1 MFSVR
6 EKSNL
11 FPGSLHRFSNTLE
24 DGGSWGQVFSPPDA
38 IRSEVVA
45 NCWATQSS
53 KTKWLQI
60 CCIQNKADMNKLACT
75 NALFSHFPAAMDV
88 IMNLRFLSL
97 LGRKKQDVIK
107 GPDVHF
113 VHLFAKRISSL
124 LLFSSGVRLKPLLR
138 DWKSWRETWVPKSRS
153 WRSESSV

>member
-113 VHLFAKRISSL
+113 VHLFAKIISSL
-124 LLFSSGVRLKPLLR
+124 LLFSSGVRLKPHLR